1 MRKQVDATAVA
12 IMVALCLAWGLQQV
26 AIKAVAGDIP
36 PMLQIGLRSGVAAA
50 LVWLFNQFVSRER
63 WLPGVA
69 RGAGLVTGGLFALEF
84 VFVAVGLRWTNA
96 SHMAVFIYTAPMFAA
111 IGLHVRLPDERL
123 ARLQWGG
130 IAIAFTGIVI
140 TFLGSALL
148 GADIPGSPMWL
159 PGDFMGL
166 CAGAAWGLTTVVVRT
181 SRLSEAP
188 ATQTLFY
195 QLAGAFVV
203 LVPFAY
209 LTGQAHFHGTP
220 LALASLAF
228 QTLLVSF
235 VSYLVWFWLL
245 RRYLAARLGVLSF
258 MTPPFGVAFG
268 IVLLHERVEPAFL
281 FGAALVLLGLLVVNA
296 QGWVRQAFG
305 RRAADANG
313 AQAS

>member
-1 MRKQVDATAVA
+1 MRKQVDATAVV

-50 LVWLFNQFVSRER
+50 LVWLFNRLVSRER
-63 WLPGVA
+63 WLPGVS

-84 VFVAVGLRWTNA
+84 VFVAMGLRWTNA
-96 SHMAVFIYTAPMFAA
+96 SHMAVFLYTAPMFAA
-111 IGLHVRLPDERL
+111 IGLHLRLPDERL

-130 IAIAFTGIVI
+130 IAIAFTGIAI
-140 TFLGSALL
+140 TFLGPALL
-148 GADIPGSPMWL
+148 GADIPGSPLWL
-159 PGDFMGL
+159 LGDFMGL

-203 LVPFAY
+203 LVPFAF

-245 RRYLAARLGVLSF
+245 RRYLAARLGILSF
-258 MTPPFGVAFG
+258 MTPLFGVAFG
-268 IVLLHERVEPAFL
+268 VALLHERVEPAFL
-281 FGAALVLLGLLVVNA
+281 IGSALVLLGLLVVNA
-296 QGWVRQAFG
+296 QSWVRQAFG
-305 RRAADANG
+305 RRAANANG